1 MESIEP
7 LVGLNK
13 LRKWSELS
21 NDEREEFLSSHPGYR
36 GRNDD
41 QMEVTYANTKFK
53 DEFGLEEFEKS
64 KSLTND
70 PKRNFEL
77 RQQAFKHKVV
87 NDAFTEEYKDDPEF
101 EENGRLSTLVSDD
114 AKEYLL
120 RNNYLTPSQ
129 QQAKLDEER
138 KSIGYNPDSAS
149 YFSSSKK
156 ARESL
161 NNHTFEEA
169 EQLDSKYLKDSTSNR
184 SENYAQNIL
193 KNIEADASY
202 SKSISDQIEDFLTQT
217 TDDGTPI
224 FPWYTAY
231 KDSYQFQNINI
242 YDKIK
247 LFSDFLAINDVA
259 KESGNDNIYGKNIK
273 IINDFFQNQVAE
285 NTTTGDK
292 WKMTG
297 AAITTKTAASLVNT
311 YLGAEALYL
320 KLTDEEAFQQ
330 FVQGKDKD
338 GNTRARMNNMD
349 YWNKVDMFNSFSSA
363 DHEKA
368 KTNGGI
374 STSNIASKV
383 GEEYAWFTSK
393 SFYDAT
399 AMMGYGAA
407 NIALDYL
414 TLGLG
419 AGAKAGIKSAVKLG
433 VRYGLQSARNGAR
446 VMSALKSP
454 TMRLIG
460 DFARLQLGSIS
471 ESTLEAKNVFDR
483 VVDER
488 NMPNAFP
495 SYLQEHQDEVNAA
508 IEKRIAEKEALNNSQ
523 PEEKGLH
530 LSHEQIVSDA
540 TTEVIKEIKDA
551 YDDDTYSAA
560 SSAFALEA
568 STKQLKNSIG
578 DGLFR
583 QYLYAKPL
591 KLRTGKSGLKRGAL
605 EFGEDGMAK
614 GIKPTVKDYI
624 KSGVKTIA
632 GGGFDE
638 YTDEMLNNGAYA
650 FGMNLANS
658 YSASSF
664 DPDSANSASNALSAI
679 SAYIGEAYDAMYDP
693 SSFQQAFVGAISPIT
708 NVAISPISAARYLLM
723 DKDTKSKMS
732 TIEKFSSFVYNP
744 LLKES
749 AALNTEYRDAERI
762 ADAIN
767 LAIKDSGDD
776 FKDIMKGL
784 SIIDKL
790 TTARTLGDTKDTAD
804 KEELAAIAFLNRL
817 NTLSLAGRDSEVYTQ
832 YMETLSAMANGE
844 ITEEQYAEF
853 FSSSENED
861 LLLQYGPMAY
871 DIAKEQMQKNAQN
884 FLKLYDDYNSISDYV
899 SETIGDNSDDT
910 DVRNQLIFDTL
921 MKNNWND
928 RKNKMEKELFGEN
941 SVINDN
947 EDYTKGEK
955 TQTAIKDDIEVLD
968 KQIAALEQLKQRVE
982 KKIDEEDGDK
992 KLNKLTL
999 KQTKKDIKSLKAQ
1012 KEDIEK
1018 NAENTRVISA
1028 EEILKLS
1035 PRARADMLLNEERYT
1050 ERQREEISKAK
1061 DVLIK
1066 RDANYQKVAN
1076 DIAILH
1082 DRTKNADESF
1092 RRILENKE
1100 EFKVHLANE
1109 MINNQFEMMTKM
1121 MQDAG
1126 HKASN
1131 ELSKLVPKSQ
1141 RSAGVNFFK
1150 KASEYD
1156 LGTLKRV
1163 KEEHPEFGRFIDDA
1177 ISVAQLRYDAN
1188 QIIDN
1193 FDIENSAKKQ
1203 LKQNLGKII
1212 FGSKSKEEALTAIE
1226 NFIDSD
1232 APEVARNQIDEIAER
1247 LEQLDYTRDH
1257 TILETRAQKKR
1268 EEEDRRRA
1276 EEQRKFNENG
1286 ANFGFSGYKVGDVIY
1301 DSTGKEGVIVGFE
1314 RKTDKK
1320 GVETFSAL
1328 VKFGKSRPRKIKDTA
1343 ELLKE
1348 NPVKEKPEEKATEA
1362 ETKENQGIPAQPQEQ
1377 LQQPVVQP
1385 AQTTPEQQPVEK
1397 KPVEPEAQE
1406 PQVESIEDIH
1416 SVNVIDLQSEN
1427 RLEGNRIKQYDP
1439 MLLSKFGILAETGE
1453 NTIKQ
1458 FHEWLNTHNIK
1469 LQEIIDNELG
1479 DIFNENPDIKLY
1491 PMFIK
1496 PTSGDDQV
1504 QNIPFLTIE
1513 YTDQV
1518 RKHHNEARGGV
1529 ISFNGKQ
1536 YLIIGNLGYGNV
1548 EQRDAWNTVS
1558 KDAKIRR
1565 TKYLKDNQ
1573 DTIFFVDTE
1582 QYTQISQIATG
1593 LIAHRLP
1600 NDEEG
1605 KYFSLKE
1612 LLSPERNPHDVEFE
1626 DLKFAIYVDGEYKT
1640 VRVSPKDKIINLK
1653 HQNDNNGSAF
1663 LLIKAADGKY
1673 LPVYIRQTSYNE
1685 LNSGTVKDR
1694 IDQAIA
1700 DLTSQDYN
1708 IRQQAVRTLKD
1719 ILAFNKDANI
1729 STYKNGGLKITA
1741 NGRSTEFD
1749 ATKSIDK
1756 TELMKAILDAHFLI
1770 NLSSNVFEDT
1780 ALLEE
1785 YDENGLIKLD
1795 VASMSTFNATY
1806 SVYPIK
1812 DGKPVIDEAVSSTNP
1827 VNIAE
1832 NRSGRAENSVLIG
1845 GKTYRII
1852 DGKYYDEL
1860 GKEITARGT
1869 KLSSSIYYNHQ
1880 IQKNNLSPSMRQ
1892 GDNLYYIID
1901 PSEEHTIVVYRNK
1914 DGYITV
1920 LSTRQGK
1927 DFIAKMQDDAE
1938 LFDRDQNARAKL
1950 KSAQDVDLGLDDE
1963 SQEKQDNGT
1972 QEQRKV
1978 IQSKEKNNQKDLQ
1991 NPKDIT
1997 TFAGIASSR
2006 EYGTKLVIAVNAA
2019 VKANGVKLGDNTA
2032 EYERFVREKLGLPTI
2047 GIPNPQKFI
2056 ENIKDCKS

>member
-21 NDEREEFLSSHPGYR
+21 EDEKNEFLSAHPGYR
-36 GRNDD
+36 GRSDEQLSVNY
-41 QMEVTYANTKFK
+41 ENIKFK
-53 DEFGLEEFEKS
+53 EEFGDDEFNKS
-64 KSLTND
+64 IASSND
-70 PKRNFEL
+70 QKANFES
-77 RQQAFKHKVV
+77 RQAAFRHKVLQ
-87 NDAFTEEYKDDPEF
+87 DTFSEQYKGDPEM
-101 EENGRLSTLVSDD
+101 ESEGRLSKFVSDD
-114 AKEYLL
+114 AIEHLL
-120 RNNYLTPSQ
+120 RNGYKTQAQ
-129 QQAKLDEER
+129 QQKAFDDEL
-138 KSIGYNPDSAS
+138 
-149 YFSSSKK
+149 SSMDPITRAESTQYLESRKK
-156 ARESL
+156 ALERES
-161 NNHTFEEA
+161 NHIFEEA
-169 EQLDSKYLKDSTSNR
+169 DQLDSKFLKDSSAKTSD
-184 SENYAQNIL
+184 EYAQNIL
-193 KNIEADASY
+193 NNISANPNNV
-202 SKSISDQIEDFLTQT
+202 KKISDEIESFLTQT

-224 FPWYTAY
+224 FPWYTSY
-231 KDSYQFQNINI
+231 KDSYQFQNITI
-242 YDKIK
+242 DDKIK
-247 LFSDFLAINDVA
+247 LFSDFLAINDLA
-259 KESGNDNIYGKNIK
+259 KEAKNDKIYSKNVEMV
-273 IINDFFQNQVAE
+273 NDYFHHNVAQ

-297 AAITTKTAASLVNT
+297 SAVMTKSAASFMNT
-311 YLGAEALYL
+311 GLGAYALYL
-320 KLTDEEAFQQ
+320 KLTDEDAFQN

-338 GNTRARMNNMD
+338 GNTLDKAFNMD
-349 YWNKVDMFNSFSSA
+349 YWNKVDMFNTFDSK
-363 DHEKA
+363 DQEKA
-368 KTNGGI
+368 KINGGL
-374 STSNIASKV
+374 STFNIVSDV
-383 GEEYAWFTSK
+383 GEEYKLLTSK

-399 AMMGYGAA
+399 AMMGYGVA
-407 NIALDYL
+407 NIGLDYL
-414 TLGLG
+414 MLGLG
-419 AGAKAGIKSAVKLG
+419 AGARGAVKQAIKLG
-433 VRYGLQSARNGAR
+433 IRSGLQTARNGAR
-446 VMSALKSP
+446 VMAALKSP
-454 TMRLIG
+454 TARLIG
-460 DFARLQLGSIS
+460 DFARLQLGSIA

-483 VVDER
+483 IVEER
-488 NMPNAFP
+488 NAPDAFP
-495 SYLQEHQDEVNAA
+495 NYLQEHHDEVNSL
-508 IEKRIAEKEALNNSQ
+508 IEQRIAEKEAGNGKQ
-523 PEEKGLH
+523 PEGLRLAH
-530 LSHEQIVSDA
+530 NQIVSD
-540 TTEVIKEIKDA
+540 TTLEVINELRDKYNK
-551 YDDDTYSAA
+551 DTYDAA
-560 SSAFALEA
+560 SSAYALEA
-568 STKQLKNSIG
+568 TTKQIKNSIG

-591 KLRTGKSGLKRGAL
+591 KLRAGKTSLKKGSLRFTENGA
-605 EFGEDGMAK
+605 EA
-614 GIKPTVKDYI
+614 IKPKPMDYV
-624 KSGVKTIA
+624 KSGVKSIV
-632 GGGFDE
+632 GGGLDE
-638 YTDEMLNNGAYA
+638 YTDEMINNGAYA
-650 FGMNLANS
+650 FGMSLAND
-658 YSASSF
+658 YTTSAF
-664 DPDSANSASNALSAI
+664 DPDSANLVAYNLSAI
-679 SAYIGEAYDAMYDP
+679 GAYIGEAEDAMYDP

-708 NVAISPISAARYLLM
+708 NVAVSPISAARYLLM
-723 DKDTKSKMS
+723 DKDTKAKMS
-732 TIEKFSSFVYNP
+732 AVEKWSSFIYNP

-749 AALNTEYRDAERI
+749 AALNADYRYAETIANTINDA
-762 ADAIN
+762 A
-767 LAIKDSGDD
+767 KDSGED

-784 SIIDKL
+784 SILDKL
-790 TTARTLGDTKDTAD
+790 TTARTIGDIKETAD
-804 KEELAAIAFLNRL
+804 KEELAAINFLNKL
-817 NTLSLAGRDSEVYTQ
+817 SALSLAGADSPVYTQ
-832 YMETLSAMANGE
+832 YMEELNKVANGE
-844 ITEEQYAEF
+844 ITNEQFAQF
-853 FSSSENED
+853 FASSENED
-861 LLLQYGPMAY
+861 LLREYGPMAY
-871 DIAKEQMQKNAQN
+871 DIAKEQMQKNAQK
-884 FLKLYDDYNSISDYV
+884 FLKLYDDYNAISDYV
-899 SETIGDNSDDT
+899 SETIGDNPDDKG
-910 DVRNQLIFDTL
+910 VRSQLIFNTL

-982 KKIDEEDGDK
+982 KKIEEEDGDK

-999 KQTKKDIKSLKAQ
+999 KQTEKDIKSLKAQ

-1131 ELSKLVPKSQ
+1131 ELSKLVPRSQ

-1226 NFIDSD
+1226 KFIDSD

-1286 ANFGFSGYKVGDVIY
+1286 ANFGFPGYKVGDVVY

-1348 NPVKEKPEEKATEA
+1348 NPIKEK
-1362 ETKENQGIPAQPQEQ
+1362 QQEQ
-1377 LQQPVVQP
+1377 PQQPVSQP
-1385 AQTTPEQQPVEK
+1385 APTTPEQQPVEK

-1406 PQVESIEDIH
+1406 PQVENIEDIR

-1479 DIFNENPDIKLY
+1479 DIFNENQDIKLY

-1536 YLIIGNLGYGNV
+1536 YLIVGNLGYGNV
-1548 EQRDAWNTVS
+1548 EQRDQWNTVS

-1565 TKYLKDNQ
+1565 TKYLKDNP

-1741 NGRSTEFD
+1741 NGRSVEFD

-1756 TELMKAILDAHFLI
+1756 TELMKVISDAHFLI

-1827 VNIAE
+1827 VNVAE

-1901 PSEEHTIVVYRNK
+1901 PSEEHTIVVYRDKN
-1914 DGYITV
+1914 GYITV

-2019 VKANGVKLGDNTA
+2019 AKANGVKLGDDPA

-2047 GIPNPQKFI
+2047 GIPNPEDFI
-2056 ENIKDCKS
+2056 KNIKDCKS